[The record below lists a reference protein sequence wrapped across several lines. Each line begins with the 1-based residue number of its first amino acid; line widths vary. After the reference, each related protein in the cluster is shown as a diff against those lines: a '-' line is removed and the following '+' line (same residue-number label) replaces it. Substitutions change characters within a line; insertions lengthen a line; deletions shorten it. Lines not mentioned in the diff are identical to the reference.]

1 MSGVSLQLDVDRWRT
16 HLTTV
21 VEATPG
27 IVPVAKGNGYGF
39 GLGRLA
45 AESSR
50 LGVDTIA
57 VGLASEVAAVRAEF
71 AGDIVVMTP
80 WRPGDELAPDLL
92 NDPRVVT
99 TVSRLED
106 LEAIIALSSESGEEH
121 RPRVIIEILTS
132 MKRHGLRPEQ
142 LPAVADALD
151 QVAFEGWMIH
161 LPLLHDGRVEE
172 AETLARAALAVAPG
186 TLWVSHLPAA
196 EAASLAIDLGRMVA
210 GSPGVEPA
218 QPPALASSGSR
229 QAHPRADSTPSD
241 PALSQPVPMRL
252 RVGTWLWLGDPGAY
266 SPVATVLD
274 VHRVRKGDRAGYRQ
288 RRITKD
294 GWLLVIAGG
303 TAHGIGME
311 APTSAASGRQRLIA
325 LAQGGLEAAGRAL
338 SPFTVAGKK
347 RWFLEPP
354 HMQASLV
361 LLPLTEQPPAI
372 GDEVPVELRL
382 TTALVDRIV
391 PRRERP

>member
-1 MSGVSLQLDVDRWRT
+1 MSGVSLRLDVERWRK
-16 HLTTV
+16 HLAAV
-21 VEATPG
+21 AAATPG

-45 AESSR
+45 AESAR

-71 AGDIVVMTP
+71 ADDIVVMTP
-80 WRPGDELAPDLL
+80 WRPDDQSARELLS
-92 NDPRVVT
+92 DPHVIT

-106 LEAIIALSSESGEEH
+106 LEAIAALTSEAGGEH
-121 RPRVIIEILTS
+121 RPKVIVEVLTS
-132 MKRHGLRPEQ
+132 MQRHGIRPERLSGITEQ
-142 LPAVADALD
+142 LDRVGF
-151 QVAFEGWMIH
+151 QGWMIH
-161 LPLLHDGRVEE
+161 LPLLQEGRYAE
-172 AETLARAALAVAPG
+172 AERLARAALAVVPG

-196 EAASLAIDLGRMVA
+196 EAARLAIDLGRVVA
-210 GSPGVEPA
+210 GSPGAESA
-218 QPPALASSGSR
+218 QPSALASSGSR
-229 QAHPRADSTPSD
+229 QAHPGADSIPSD
-241 PALSQPVPMRL
+241 PATGEPVPMRL
-252 RVGTWLWLGDPGAY
+252 RVGTQLWLGDPGAY

-311 APTSAASGRQRLIA
+311 APTPAASNRQRLIA
-325 LAQGGLEAAGRAL
+325 LAQGGLEATGRAL
-338 SPFTVAGKK
+338 SPYTIAGKK

-372 GDEVPVELRL
+372 GDEIPVELRL
-382 TTALVDRIV
+382 TTALVDQIV
-391 PRRERP
+391 PPHSE